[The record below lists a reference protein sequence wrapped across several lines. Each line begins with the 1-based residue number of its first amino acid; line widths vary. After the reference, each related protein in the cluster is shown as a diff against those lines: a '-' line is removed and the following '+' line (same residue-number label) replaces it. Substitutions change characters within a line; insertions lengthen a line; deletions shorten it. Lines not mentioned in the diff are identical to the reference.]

1 MARNSELVRQWEIL
15 RAIDGARN
23 GIPVGKLASER
34 GVCERTIRRDIDALQ
49 RSGFSL
55 YDEKVN
61 GTSMWKLRGR
71 PFGRLAETGLGVT
84 ELCALYLSHALLATL
99 TGTPLLGEA
108 ERAFAK
114 IERALPMA
122 SRRFLDQLPRVLK
135 AKAAGRKKQD
145 PRRAD
150 GVLERVLDA
159 TLRHR
164 RAEMRY
170 AKPALQGRLKPAP
183 TSAVKTYILEPQR
196 IAYAHGGMYLI
207 AWVPAYGELRT
218 FATERIETFALL
230 DEQFEPKPL
239 PLEPFEH
246 SLGVNTGTPEKIVVE
261 FSASAA
267 PFVREREWHPSQ
279 RMDVASSGG
288 IVLTLNVCNDYALR
302 AWILGFGADARV
314 VAPAALAKEIAEAA
328 RQTWRNYPQFAARLK
343 MLKVG

>member
-1 MARNSELVRQWEIL
+1 MARSSELVRQWEIL

-23 GIPVGKLASER
+23 GVSVGKLASER

-55 YDEKVN
+55 YDDRVN

-71 PFGRLAETGLGVT
+71 PFGRLEETGLSVA
-84 ELCALYLSHALLATL
+84 ELCALYMSHALLTTL
-99 TGTPLLGEA
+99 TGTPLLAEA

-114 IERALPMA
+114 IERALPIA
-122 SRRFLDQLPRVLK
+122 CRRFLDQLPRVLK
-135 AKAAGRKKQD
+135 AKTAGRKKQD

-150 GVLERVLDA
+150 DVLGRVLDA

-170 AKPALQGRLKPAP
+170 AKPGATA
-183 TSAVKTYILEPQR
+183 KTYTLEPQR
-196 IAYAHGGMYLI
+196 IVYAHGGMYLI
-207 AWVPAYGELRT
+207 AWVPEYNALRT

-230 DEQFEPKPL
+230 DEGFEPKPL

-246 SLGVNTGTPEKIVVE
+246 SLGVNTGTPEKIVVQ

-279 RMDVASSGG
+279 RIDDTSSGG

-302 AWILGFGADARV
+302 AWILGFGADATV
-314 VAPAALAKEIAEAA
+314 IAPASLAKDIAERA
-328 RQTWRNYPQFAARLK
+328 RLTGRNYPQFTGRLK
-343 MLKVG
+343 MLKAG

>member
-1 MARNSELVRQWEIL
+1 MARNTELIRQWEIL

-23 GIPVGKLASER
+23 GIPVSKLAAER

-49 RSGFSL
+49 RSGFAV
-55 YDEKVN
+55 YDTKVN
-61 GTSMWKLRGR
+61 GTSMWRVNGR
-71 PFGRLAETGLGVT
+71 PFGRLEEVGLGVT
-84 ELCALYLSHALLATL
+84 ELCALYMSHALLATL
-99 TGTPLLGEA
+99 TSVALTDEA

-114 IERALPMA
+114 IERTLPLA
-122 SRRFLDQLPRVLK
+122 TRRFLDQLPRVLK
-135 AKAAGRKKQD
+135 AKSPGRKKQD
-145 PRRAD
+145 PRQAD

-170 AKPALQGRLKPAP
+170 AKPGAA
-183 TSAVKTYILEPQR
+183 AKTYILEPQR

-207 AWVPAYGELRT
+207 AWVPEYNALRT

-267 PFVREREWHPSQ
+267 PFVRAREWHPSQ
-279 RMDVASSGG
+279 RVDDASSGG
-288 IVLTLNVCNDYALR
+288 IVLSLNVCNDYALR
-302 AWILGFGADARV
+302 AWIRGFGADATV
-314 VAPAALAKEIAEAA
+314 IAPAGLAKEIADDA
-328 RQTWRNYPQFAARLK
+328 RQTWRNYPQFAGRLK
-343 MLKVG
+343 MLKAG